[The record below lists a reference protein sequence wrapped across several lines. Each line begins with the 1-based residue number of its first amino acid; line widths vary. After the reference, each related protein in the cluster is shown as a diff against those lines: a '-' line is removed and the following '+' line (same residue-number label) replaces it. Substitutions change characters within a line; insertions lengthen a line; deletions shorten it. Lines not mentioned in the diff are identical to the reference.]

1 MKIGPTFIDEVRV
14 AGARVDGLSCDPVS
28 GALAYTGPWTEQEMA
43 AVEAV
48 LVAHDP
54 TAQPSIPDPDGFL
67 RHIPTIFGADLAGLM
82 ALAKEYPAFADF
94 VRYQNGPAIQWCIQD
109 AQSKGFLTPAQY
121 DAFKAAVST
130 YHLPDITL
138 P

>member
-1 MKIGPTFIDEVRV
+1 MLGPTFGTELRAAGCADGVRWSP
-14 AGARVDGLSCDPVS
+14 DGSVTFRDDVTP
-28 GALAYTGPWTEQEMA
+28 EQRA

-48 LVAHDP
+48 VAAHDP
-54 TAQPSIPDPDGFL
+54 TAQPSVPDPDGFL

-121 DAFKAAVST
+121 DAFKAAVSA